1 MKSNFGALCERIQSH
16 CSESFKPCPNFET
29 ILGSVPIL
37 QLKSF
42 QNIMTESPREEL
54 NLLVIFWCANE
65 KSLLWNIS
73 FLFSIARFGG
83 IVYCCP
89 SCLEIFR
96 AAQCWNAPETPSD
109 EDSIVIFWNLISA
122 LLGKKWTLLR
132 LPTLKY
138 FEAVDCR
145 GRKRKKKQK
154 KNLRK
159 KKEKY
164 CRARES
170 NPGPWQSLCLQLYKS
185 LCHQLSYL
193 KDYQ

>member
-1 MKSNFGALCERIQSH
+1 MFGFLVWR
-16 CSESFKPCPNFET
+16 SFCQWLPRQPQWRCRGGEKWCWSSLTWGVFHQ
-29 ILGSVPIL
+29 GSVFPIM
-37 QLKSF
+37 QWKSF

-122 LLGKKWTLLR
+122 LFYEIQFSTMSMEFNFPQIL
-132 LPTLKY
+132 
-138 FEAVDCR
+138 
-145 GRKRKKKQK
+145 
-154 KNLRK
+154 
-159 KKEKY
+159 
-164 CRARES
+164 S
-170 NPGPWQSLCLQLYKS
+170 NPVFHNFNGIHFSTIYM
-185 LCHQLSYL
+185 
-193 KDYQ
+193 

>member
-1 MKSNFGALCERIQSH
+1 MYLLNTNYNAQRYVVMKSRTTSIM
-16 CSESFKPCPNFET
+16 
-29 ILGSVPIL
+29 

-42 QNIMTESPREEL
+42 QNIMTELPREEL
-54 NLLVIFWCANE
+54 NLLVIFWCTNE

-122 LLGKKWTLLR
+122 LFGEFSKTWSFRSNSVTRQVNFHWT
-132 LPTLKY
+132 KI
-138 FEAVDCR
+138 
-145 GRKRKKKQK
+145 G
-154 KNLRK
+154 
-159 KKEKY
+159 EK
-164 CRARES
+164 CQSKIQIRHFWLFS
-170 NPGPWQSLCLQLYKS
+170 NTGFFTCFF
-185 LCHQLSYL
+185 
-193 KDYQ
+193 